1 MDSHWRRHGS
11 RYLTSR
17 NNNMAKMRHKQY
29 IGSILMATAFL
40 AAGCNSYPELIYE
53 SDNNNENNEQLYKIP
68 IMLFVNEQ
76 EYFSINSSRAL
87 TRGTGA
93 FEESNTE
100 KYNNATF
107 YVFAFRDEES
117 GQTTLTSAPDLTKTA
132 YSSSNAAGRDTLNES
147 CLIDGTSRI
156 LGMPFVCNPD
166 RAGALELKQPV
177 TINGTSES
185 SLYYS
190 NTYQDVG
197 YNFFGYYI
205 DDFKPTSSNT
215 HRTAS
220 SIYYDLHIDGSQDIL
235 LGSAPRITS
244 ELINDEYSS
253 LKLSTED
260 RNRII
265 QIGSYSTFSGHRQLH
280 PVIRMEHKLARLV
293 FKAFPGDESADRVTI
308 TGISIVTK
316 SRGKLVV
323 AGRTADD
330 CQLTFNNGSE
340 EELVLR
346 EASPDGVS
354 TCPELKSEGYV
365 VNWDE
370 SMADTPWADRPS
382 TQIGSCLL
390 LPQSESYTLLL
401 SYTYHAA
408 NGKDIPL
415 KAKYQINAPQNDGV
429 SYDADTK
436 KYYFRAGYQY
446 NVKIAVYGLQEIKV
460 AATVEGWQSSDEDI
474 IVDPDNEIFE

>member
-1 MDSHWRRHGS
+1 
-11 RYLTSR
+11 
-17 NNNMAKMRHKQY
+17 MAKMKLKQRV
-29 IGSILMATAFL
+29 GSFL
-40 AAGCNSYPELIYE
+40 AAAAAVFGAVGCANSYPGLTYE
-53 SDNNNENNEQLYKIP
+53 AEDGIENNEQLNKVP
-68 IMLFVNEQ
+68 ILLFVNEQ

-93 FEESNTE
+93 FEESNTD
-100 KYNNATF
+100 KYDNATF

-117 GQTTLTSAPDLTKTA
+117 GQTTLTSAPDLTKSA
-132 YSSSNAAGRDTLNES
+132 YSPNKDTANDQDNES
-147 CLIDGTSRI
+147 CLVDGTSKI

-166 RAGALELKQPV
+166 RAGALELKQSLTV
-177 TINGTSES
+177 GGETES
-185 SLYYS
+185 AIYYS

-205 DDFKPTSSNT
+205 DDFKPTTSNT

-244 ELINDEYSS
+244 ELINDDYSN

-265 QIGSYSTFSGHRQLH
+265 QIGSYSTFAGHRQLH
-280 PVIRMEHKLARLV
+280 PTIKMEHKLARLV

-308 TGISIVTK
+308 TGISVIAK
-316 SRGKLVV
+316 SKGKLVV
-323 AGRTADD
+323 AGRTADA
-330 CQLTFNNGSE
+330 CGLTFNDGSE

-346 EASPDGVS
+346 EASPDGV
-354 TCPELKSEGYV
+354 TACPELKSEGYV
-365 VNWDE
+365 VTWDE
-370 SMADTPWADRPS
+370 SMEDTPWADRPS

-401 SYTYHAA
+401 YYTYHAA
-408 NGKDIPL
+408 NGKDMEL
-415 KAKYQINAPQNDGV
+415 TARYQIDAPQNDGV
-429 SYDADTK
+429 SYDEATK

-474 IVDPDNEIFE
+474 IVDPDNEVF